1 MSLKKI
7 EEKVIAGRRLTT
19 DDAFAFFESDD
30 IFTIGRLADIAAG
43 RKNGRNAYF
52 IQNHHINPTNICVNR
67 CKFCAFSRSK
77 GEKGAYELSISEIIK
92 KLKGSGEKEFKIQ
105 NSRHRRVAEATKFKK
120 SRSLPLVPCPLPLPF
135 SEVHIVGGL
144 HPDWPFEYYL
154 ELLKKI
160 KANFPNI
167 HIKAFTAVE
176 IDYFS
181 KISEQ
186 GIADTLKELK
196 NAGLDSM
203 PGGGAE
209 IFNTQ
214 ARNKICPEKI
224 TGKEWL
230 NVMEKAHYA
239 GIKTNATMLYGHL
252 ETYKHR
258 VEHMLRLRELQDRTG
273 GFQAFIPLA
282 FHPMNTELSQKSVTS
297 GDPPRREVR
306 SQKSNSPIP
315 NLCHYTSGIDD
326 LKTIAISRLF
336 LDNFPHI
343 KAYWIMLGEK
353 IAQLALMFGADDL
366 DGTIIEEKIT
376 HSAGALSGSAM
387 TRAQLINLIEKAGKI
402 PVERDSFY
410 RPVGTG

>member
-7 EEKVIAGRRLTT
+7 EKKLLARKRLAP
-19 DDAFAFFESDD
+19 DDALALFQSDD
-30 IFTIGRLADIAAG
+30 IFTIGRLANIAAE
-43 RKNGRNAYF
+43 RKNGKNAYF

-77 GEKGAYELSISEIIK
+77 GEKGAYELSIKEILK
-92 KLKGSGEKEFKIQ
+92 KLQVQMPEVSSQKS
-105 NSRHRRVAEATKFKK
+105 VVTKKLQP
-120 SRSLPLVPCPLPLPF
+120 RSPF

-144 HPDWPFEYYL
+144 HPDWPLEYYL
-154 ELLKKI
+154 EMLETI
-160 KANFPNI
+160 KNNFPNI

-181 KISEQ
+181 KISGLPLAE
-186 GIADTLKELK
+186 TLLQLK

-209 IFNTQ
+209 IFN
-214 ARNKICPEKI
+214 ARVRSRICPEKI
-224 TGKEWL
+224 SGKKWL
-230 NVMEKAHYA
+230 DVMKKAHSI

-252 ETYKHR
+252 ETYVQR
-258 VEHMLRLRELQDRTG
+258 TEHMLKLRDLQDRTG

-282 FHPMNTELSQKSVTS
+282 FHPMNTKLSQKS
-297 GDPPRREVR
+297 EVR
-306 SQKSNSPIP
+306 SQKSKPSTLNP
-315 NLCHYTSGIDD
+315 CDYTSGIDD
-326 LKTIAISRLF
+326 LKTIAVARLF

-376 HSAGALSGSAM
+376 HAAGALSGNAM
-387 TRAQLINLIEKAGKI
+387 TRAQLIHLIEKAGKT

-410 RPVGTG
+410 RSI

>member
-1 MSLKKI
+1 MSGK
-7 EEKVIAGRRLTT
+7 RLTPE
-19 DDAFAFFESDD
+19 DAIALFNSDD
-30 IFTIGRLADIAAG
+30 IFTIGRLANHVAQI
-43 RKNGRNAYF
+43 KNNNNAYF

-77 GEKGAYELSISEIIK
+77 GEKGAYELSIGEIIK
-92 KLKGSGEKEFKIQ
+92 KLRKQAGP
-105 NSRHRRVAEATKFKK
+105 RRAAPLSDHVAG
-120 SRSLPLVPCPLPLPF
+120 F

-144 HPDWPFEYYL
+144 HPDRSFDYYL
-154 ELLKKI
+154 EMLRRIKK
-160 KANFPNI
+160 NFPHM

-181 KISEQ
+181 KIS
-186 GIADTLKELK
+186 GLSLKDTLLASKG
-196 NAGLDSM
+196 AGLESM

-209 IFNTQ
+209 IFNGKL
-214 ARNKICPEKI
+214 RNSICPEKI
-224 TGKEWL
+224 NGKRWL
-230 NVMEKAHYA
+230 QVMETAHRT
-239 GIKTNATMLYGHL
+239 GIKSNATMLYGHL

-258 VEHMLRLRELQDRTG
+258 VEHMSKLRDLQDRTG

-282 FHPMNTELSQKSVTS
+282 FHPMNTKIE
-297 GDPPRREVR
+297 GAA
-306 SQKSNSPIP
+306 
-315 NLCHYTSGIDD
+315 YTSGIDD

-366 DGTIIEEKIT
+366 DGTIMEEKIT
-376 HSAGALSGSAM
+376 RSAGALSGNAM
-387 TRAQLINLIEKAGKI
+387 TKSELVNLIEKAGKV

-410 RPVGTG
+410 NPVK

>member
-7 EEKVIAGRRLTT
+7 ENKVLSEKRLTT
-19 DDAFAFFESDD
+19 EDALVLFESED
-30 IFTIGRLADIAAG
+30 IFTIGRLANIIAE
-43 RKNGRNAYF
+43 RKNGKNAYF

-67 CKFCAFSRSK
+67 CKFCAFSRSR
-77 GEKGAYELSISEIIK
+77 GEKGAYELSIKEIIN
-92 KLKGSGEKEFKIQ
+92 KLSAKGKGHIAKET
-105 NSRHRRVAEATKFKK
+105 NPSPHA
-120 SRSLPLVPCPLPLPF
+120 PCPMPQSF

-144 HPDWPFEYYL
+144 HPDWQFDFYVEM
-154 ELLKKI
+154 LKEI
-160 KANFPNI
+160 KKALPHI

-181 KISEQ
+181 KISGLPLPE
-186 GIADTLKELK
+186 TLRELK

-209 IFNTQ
+209 IFDSRV
-214 ARNKICPEKI
+214 RNKICPEKVS
-224 TGKEWL
+224 GKKWL
-230 NVMEKAHYA
+230 EVMEAAHNA

-252 ETYKHR
+252 ESLKHR
-258 VEHMLRLRELQDRTG
+258 VKHMLKLRELQDRTG

-282 FHPMNTELSQKSVTS
+282 FHPMNTKLSQKSE
-297 GDPPRREVR
+297 P
-306 SQKSNSPIP
+306 SNLKP
-315 NLCHYTSGIDD
+315 CGYTSGIDD

-336 LDNFPHI
+336 LDNFQHI

-353 IAQLALMFGADDL
+353 IAQLALKFGADDM

-376 HSAGALSGSAM
+376 HSAGALSGNAL
-387 TRAQLINLIEKAGKI
+387 TKAQLTNLIEKAGKV

-410 RPVGTG
+410 KPVRY